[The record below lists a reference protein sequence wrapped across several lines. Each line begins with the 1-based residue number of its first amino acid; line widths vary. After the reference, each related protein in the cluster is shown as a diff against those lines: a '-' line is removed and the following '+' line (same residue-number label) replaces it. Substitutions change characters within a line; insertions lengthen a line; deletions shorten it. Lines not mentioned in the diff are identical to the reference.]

1 MALDYS
7 AIETKKNKIH
17 SRHAQ
22 PKSDINAQRK
32 ISLKQLKSYMKL
44 LKVD

>member
-17 SRHAQ
+17 SRRAQ
-22 PKSDINAQRK
+22 PKSAIDAQRK
-32 ISLKQLKSYMKL
+32 ISLKRLESYMK
-44 LKVD
+44 

>member
-1 MALDYS
+1 MKMALNYS

-22 PKSDINAQRK
+22 PKSDIDAQRK
-32 ISLKQLKSYMKL
+32 ISKNNSSHI
-44 LKVD
+44 